1 MFGKDALVSL
11 GLKCGSVNDEWIGT
25 CGLCNNFLTWF
36 GIPIGQFLIEKDYY
50 VVVDYSKKARLFYLG
65 PV

>member
-25 CGLCNNFLTWF
+25 CGFCNNFLTWF
-36 GIPIGQFLIEKDYY
+36 GIPMDQFLIEKRLISSCR
-50 VVVDYSKKARLFYLG
+50 VV
-65 PV
+65 